1 MKRVKTTLAL
11 AAVLLVTTGSFKIA
25 RAQLESNT
33 PIVVSQQ
40 RPPVNDRPKDR
51 KPAGTRAVETPSF
64 QNNLLRR
71 HVPTIALGVIV
82 GILCVGLMQR
92 QLRSYHF
99 ALVTKLLLT
108 LKSRLH
114 RSSGATLSIASL
126 AKWYQMMLSRR

>member
-1 MKRVKTTLAL
+1 MKRVKSTLAL

-25 RAQLESNT
+25 RAHLESST
-33 PIVVSQQ
+33 SIAVSQQ

-51 KPAGTRAVETPSF
+51 KPAGTRAVETPSRQEYF
-64 QNNLLRR
+64 YRGTI
-71 HVPTIALGVIV
+71 PAIALGVIV

-99 ALVTKLLLT
+99 ALTTKLLLT

-114 RSSGATLSIASL
+114 RSSGATFSIASL
-126 AKWYQMMLSRR
+126 AKWYQMILSRR

>member
-1 MKRVKTTLAL
+1 MKRVKSTLAL

-25 RAQLESNT
+25 RAHLESST

-51 KPAGTRAVETPSF
+51 EPAGTRAVETPSL
-64 QNNLLRR
+64 QNHLFRR
-71 HVPTIALGVIV
+71 QVPAIALGVIV
-82 GILCVGLMQR
+82 GILCLGLVQR
-92 QLRSYHF
+92 QLKSYHF

-114 RSSGATLSIASL
+114 RSSGATLSVTSL
-126 AKWYQMMLSRR
+126 AKWYQTISNRR